1 MALGK
6 DAVCNYVTRIDLL
19 RANVLQDEAVAD
31 TQALR
36 VDDMKP
42 ACKAQG
48 LQVSGKHQ
56 ALKSK
61 PAANLANM
69 LHMLLSSGLQSMV
82 P

>member
-1 MALGK
+1 M
-6 DAVCNYVTRIDLL
+6 CNYVTRIDLL

-48 LQVSGKHQ
+48 LHVSGNHQ
-56 ALKSK
+56 LQKSK
-61 PAANLANM
+61 PAAILANM
-69 LHMLLSSGLQSMV
+69 LHMLLSSGLQSAM